1 MITEISFFY
10 RAKDESRPEH
20 VVQDK
25 PISDDQLLTIPAVGD
40 TVSYL
45 FAGDIVFRKVESRH
59 VMYVD
64 VTAPKC
70 IWLITVTDVTD
81 EEMLKRLSKY

>member
-20 VVQDK
+20 VVQDN
-25 PISDDQLLTIPAVGD
+25 PISDDTLLTIPNVGD
-40 TVSYL
+40 TVSYM
-45 FAGDIVFRKVESRH
+45 FGGDIVFRKVESRH
-59 VMYVD
+59 VMYAD
-64 VTAPKC
+64 TTGSKC
-70 IWLITVTDVTD
+70 IWLITVTDVED